1 MIDALLATLSLE
13 EKVAQLSC
21 AARCYEVDELRPDAD
36 REPDA
41 TAFIERFPH
50 GIGQLGRP
58 SVGRTPTD
66 TLALTSRV
74 QQEVQSRTTGGIGVL
89 FNEEGVH
96 GLMGAGATVFPAA
109 LGLAATWDRELL
121 EEVYT
126 VVALEA
132 RERGSN
138 YVYAP
143 VLDVARDP
151 RWGRVEETFGEDP
164 FLIGSLG
171 VAAVHGLQGR
181 EFNIPHDRVLACAK
195 HFVGHGVP
203 QSGRNSAP
211 VQLGPRELRTD
222 HALPFAMV
230 IDQADVGAIMAAYHD
245 IDGIP
250 VHGNEEVLVGLLRD
264 ELGFE
269 GMVTS
274 DGFGIPQLR
283 SLHRVVEDAEAA
295 ARLAF
300 TSGVDCEVPEARCS
314 ANLASDVRSGVIDEA
329 VIDRAC
335 RNVLRAKHRLALLEP
350 YIEPLALPAID
361 PSTRVDLTQRAA
373 ELGVVLLTNNGVL
386 PLSSSA
392 TIAVSG
398 PNAEH
403 AHLGGYTDPAASGVS
418 ILDGIRERFGSSAV
432 TFTEGC
438 RITDDPAGAHT
449 WWLDAVTL
457 ADPALDDDRIRQA
470 VAEAAQADIAV
481 VVVGG
486 NEATH
491 REGWWFDHLGDR
503 ADLTMAGRQDE
514 LVERIAATGVTTIAV
529 VVSGGPV
536 GLERV
541 VKAADAVLWT
551 CYPGERGGTAIAR
564 VLAGDVEPGG
574 RLPITFPRHSGQIPI
589 HRGRRPS
596 AHRPY
601 FHSDSTPLFA
611 FGHGL
616 GYTSFSL
623 TDPRIAACPRIGELE
638 AGATVIIAASL
649 ENTGDR
655 SGSEVVRV
663 EVEDQ
668 FASVAQP
675 ARLVD
680 FTRVALE
687 PGQLVNVQ
695 FELDQSAFR
704 LLDRS
709 MTWTVEPGAF
719 TVRLVAGGD
728 SLQVDIRLEE

>member
-1 MIDALLATLSLE
+1 VIDAILTILSLE

-21 AARCYEVDELRPDAD
+21 AARCYEVDELRPDTSE
-36 REPDA
+36 EPDI
-41 TAFIERFPH
+41 TTFLGRFPH

-58 SVGRTPTD
+58 SVGRTATD
-66 TLALTSRV
+66 TLALTLRI

-96 GLMGAGATVFPAA
+96 GLMGVGATVFPAA
-109 LGLAATWDRELL
+109 LALAATWDRELL

-151 RWGRVEETFGEDP
+151 RWGRVEETLGEDP

-181 EFNIPHDRVLACAK
+181 EFDIPNDRVLACAK

-230 IDQADVGAIMAAYHD
+230 IEQADVGAIMAAYHD

-250 VHGNEEVLVGLLRD
+250 VHGNDEVLTGLLRD

-283 SLHRVVEDAEAA
+283 SLHRVVEDPGAA

-300 TSGVDCEVPEARCS
+300 ISGVDCEVPEARCS
-314 ANLASDVRSGVIDEA
+314 ANLADDVRSGLIDEA

-335 RNVLRAKHRLALLEP
+335 RNVLRAKHRLGLLEP
-350 YIEPLALPAID
+350 HIEPPLLPAPD
-361 PSTRVDLTQRAA
+361 RSTRAELTLRAA
-373 ELGVVLLTNNGVL
+373 ELGVVLLTNNEVL
-386 PLSSSA
+386 PLSPSA

-418 ILDGIRERFGSSAV
+418 ILEGIRERFGSSVV
-432 TFTEGC
+432 TFNEGC
-438 RITDDPAGAHT
+438 RITEDPAGAHT
-449 WWLDAVTL
+449 WWLDTVTL
-457 ADPALDDDRIRQA
+457 ADPALDDDRISQA
-470 VAEAAQADIAV
+470 VADAAQADIAV

-514 LVERIAATGVTTIAV
+514 LVERVAATGVTTIAV

-541 VKAADAVLWT
+541 VNAADAVLWT

-574 RLPITFPRHSGQIPI
+574 RLPITFPRHAGQIPI

-623 TDPRIAACPRIGELE
+623 ADLRVASCPRIGELE
-638 AGATVIIAASL
+638 AGAAVIIEASL

-655 SGSEVVRV
+655 IGSEVVRV
-663 EVEDQ
+663 EAEDQ
-668 FASVAQP
+668 FASVSQP

-680 FTRVALE
+680 FTRVALQ
-687 PGQLVNVQ
+687 PGQRFNVQ
-695 FELDQSAFR
+695 FELGQNAFR
-704 LLDRS
+704 LLNRS
-709 MTWTVEPGAF
+709 LTWSIESGVF
-719 TVRLVAGGD
+719 TVRLMAGD
-728 SLQVDIRLEE
+728 DTQSVDLRLEH